1 MTANLIY
8 TGEYDELKEAVK
20 LFGRLSDKLLLLDVE
35 GAGMFC
41 EV

>member
-1 MTANLIY
+1 MTKFVI

-35 GAGMFC
+35 GAG
-41 EV
+41 V